1 MTAPCPIPMD
11 QFFKSTTAHD
21 QTVALPPECF
31 WDPEFYRF
39 ELDAI
44 WGHDWFCI
52 GRVTDIPDPGAYYT
66 ITVGN
71 EPLLIVRQ
79 KDGTVRVMSN
89 VCQHRG
95 QLLVVGNGKVDR
107 IRCPMHSWVYD
118 LSGALTFAPGFE
130 SDPTFDMGDVC
141 LPEIRSEVWEGFLFV
156 TFDESVPDLAGRL
169 AKLKEQ
175 LANYRLPELRAPVP
189 LEPEPYDWNWKI
201 YADECYHCTYL
212 HAHSFGRMFPVPP
225 SAINEDC
232 EYNDAGNG
240 IMAYELIGRHV
251 DASPTRT
258 GKALHPILPKLTE
271 HQRSRIAFITVA
283 PNLLIVAMPDKVKY
297 WVWLPASPAT
307 SFLGV
312 SWAFPESTIADPGF
326 TEHWEMEKE
335 DLQSTAAED
344 LEGWRRY
351 QVGLES
357 RFAPRGRLSRFE
369 KTIGRLQDWLVSRYR
384 AAAQQ

>member
-1 MTAPCPIPMD
+1 
-11 QFFKSTTAHD
+11 
-21 QTVALPPECF
+21 
-31 WDPEFYRF
+31 
-39 ELDAI
+39 
-44 WGHDWFCI
+44 
-52 GRVTDIPDPGAYYT
+52 
-66 ITVGN
+66 
-71 EPLLIVRQ
+71 
-79 KDGTVRVMSN
+79 MSN

-130 SDPTFDMGDVC
+130 SDPTFDMGDIC

-156 TFDESVPDLAGRL
+156 TFDDSVSDLAGRL
-169 AKLKEQ
+169 VKLKEQ

-212 HAHSFGRMFPVPP
+212 HAHSFGRMFPVPT

-258 GKALHPILPKLTE
+258 GTALHPILPKLTE

-297 WVWLPASPAT
+297 WVWLLASPAT

-312 SWAFPESTIADPGF
+312 SWAFPESTIAGPGF
-326 TEHWEMEKE
+326 AEHWEMEKE

-369 KTIGRLQDWLVSRYR
+369 KTIGRLQDWLVSRCR
-384 AAAQQ
+384 VAEQQ